1 MLFLLEEFFTFSIY
15 SVLLSPELAQGCAVR
30 RKRKMKKMRVWNV
43 AGAAMLCGIMA
54 VMTSCS
60 GKGKGA
66 EGTEVLIETSEGD
79 IVVRLYDDTPQHRDN
94 FIRNVEAHAYDN
106 RPFNRIVPDM
116 VIQAGAD
123 EELAGETKTLPAEI
137 HYPHYF
143 HRQGVLAA
151 AREPDSINPER
162 CSSALQWYIVT
173 GKKYS
178 SAQLSELQ
186 ALLYE
191 GKVAARFEQLQRE
204 NAEELSALKATNH
217 AAHQDLLN
225 RLQVEA
231 EEFLA
236 KNPPRSYSD
245 VQRQAYARI
254 GGAPH
259 LDGEYTI
266 FGEVVEGMPIALRI
280 GRTPVDAKERP
291 RRNVFIKRV
300 TIQ

>member
-1 MLFLLEEFFTFSIY
+1 MRNWRSWKGV
-15 SVLLSPELAQGCAVR
+15 SAAVAFG
-30 RKRKMKKMRVWNV
+30 M
-43 AGAAMLCGIMA
+43 MA
-54 VMTSCS
+54 LIASCS
-60 GKGKGA
+60 GKSKG
-66 EGTEVLIETSEGD
+66 EGGTEVLIETSEGD

-123 EELAGETKTLPAEI
+123 ETMAAEQSLPAEI
-137 HYPHYF
+137 HYPRYF

-151 AREPDSINPER
+151 AREPDSINPDR
-162 CSSALQWYIVT
+162 RSSALQWYIVT

-178 SAQLSELQ
+178 SAELSELQ

-191 GKVAARFEQLQRE
+191 GKVAARFEQLQHDH
-204 NAEELSALKATNH
+204 AEELATLKTTDH
-217 AAHQDLLN
+217 AAHQELLN

-231 EEFLA
+231 EETLA
-236 KNPPRSYSD
+236 KNPPRPFND
-245 VQRQAYARI
+245 VQRQSYARV

-266 FGEVVEGMPIALRI
+266 FGEVIDGMPIALRI
-280 GRTPVDAKERP
+280 GRTPVDAKEHP

-300 TIQ
+300 TIRK